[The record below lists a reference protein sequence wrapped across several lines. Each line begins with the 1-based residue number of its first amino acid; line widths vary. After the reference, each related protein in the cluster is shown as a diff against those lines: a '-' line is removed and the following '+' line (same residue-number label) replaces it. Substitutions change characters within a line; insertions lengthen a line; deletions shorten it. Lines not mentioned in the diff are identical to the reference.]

1 MYTNEKDVKVC
12 FFVANVCFCHKS
24 LFFRVTEVCF
34 CLFFK
39 ENMVRI
45 WSVFF
50 KIRSVLIIGDTGVD
64 RFTLSALNLKP
75 CKPHYMLNSEKSID
89 SSQSFN
95 NFQQLVHATSNGFV
109 LHPNTSFETQ
119 VLLGRLPR

>member
-1 MYTNEKDVKVC
+1 VTIQMYTNEKDVKVC
-12 FFVANVCFCHKS
+12 LFVANVGFCHKS

-50 KIRSVLIIGDTGVD
+50 KIRSVLIIGDTVFGNFFNELWYFLVLAGHILVA
-64 RFTLSALNLKP
+64 FL
-75 CKPHYMLNSEKSID
+75 D
-89 SSQSFN
+89 SGCLYFSG
-95 NFQQLVHATSNGFV
+95 LFV
-109 LHPNTSFETQ
+109 F
-119 VLLGRLPR
+119 